1 MNTAQP
7 PRDVLIFTSPKA
19 GTGIGLGR
27 VAALVEVLTRQ
38 GVKVEVTSV
47 VAELKR
53 LTSRDS
59 PWKPD
64 VVVAAGGDGTLSLVA
79 QTTPHETVIAPMP
92 TGTENLVSRHFG
104 VSSEVVPM
112 HSMLMN
118 GRTLAIDAGLAN
130 GRLFLVMVTCGF
142 DAEVVRAMHL
152 TRRGHINRLSYFGPI
167 MRAIRRYRFP
177 ELTVKILS
185 EDFNMSQSS
194 SVRSDSQSLV
204 SLRESSND
212 SAAIV
217 AVAEP
222 VEVIGSQARVQRSI
236 ACRWA
241 MVFNLPRYAAG
252 LGIEPQALG
261 DDGVLNL
268 SALQNGSVLGGL
280 RYLAGI
286 LAKRHSYWPD
296 VIRSEIKSCEIS
308 SSASVAY
315 QIDGDYGGKL
325 PVKIGILPGRVR
337 LRLPQVPA

>member
-1 MNTAQP
+1 MSFTSAKRQSIVDKVQP

-19 GTGIGLGR
+19 GTGIGMGR

-38 GVKVEVTSV
+38 SVTVEVTS
-47 VAELKR
+47 ALADLKR
-53 LTSRDS
+53 WTAVDS

-79 QTTPHETVIAPMP
+79 QSTPPETVIAPMP
-92 TGTENLVSRHFG
+92 TGTENLVSKHFG

-112 HSMLMN
+112 YAMLMA
-118 GRTLAIDAGLAN
+118 GRTVEIDAGLAN

-152 TRRGHINRLSYFGPI
+152 TRRGHINRFSYIGPI
-167 MRAIRRYRFP
+167 VRAIRRYKFP
-177 ELTVKILS
+177 ELTVALA
-185 EDFNMSQSS
+185 
-194 SVRSDSQSLV
+194 SDQ
-204 SLRESSND
+204 
-212 SAAIV
+212 
-217 AVAEP
+217 P
-222 VEVIGSQARVQRSI
+222 PEVM
-236 ACRWA
+236 CRWA

-268 SALQNGSVLGGL
+268 CAMQNGSVLGGL

-286 LAKRHSYWPD
+286 IAKRHSLWPD
-296 VIRSEIKSCEIS
+296 VVRRQITSCEIS
-308 SSASVAY
+308 SPTPVAY

-325 PVKIGILPGRVR
+325 PVKIGVLPGRVR
-337 LRLPQVPA
+337 LRLPPVPGDNDPSLQSQQHS